1 MKLDKLFLILGIVS
15 VSLGGVLFIAGATL
29 TLLGNS
35 FLGDL
40 FMGISS
46 LLGIAAIVLL
56 IIRLSI
62 MAKNSSDYPEYQPKP
77 QPKVV
82 VKVVDVKEV
91 PKTREEQLYEQY
103 EDLYKKNLITKEDL
117 DKKRIEL
124 LGK

>member
-1 MKLDKLFLILGIVS
+1 MNLDKLFLILGIVS

-62 MAKNSSDYPEYQPKP
+62 MAKNPSDYSEYQPKP
-77 QPKVV
+77 QPRVV

-91 PKTREEQLYEQY
+91 PKTREEQLYERY